1 MATTATSRLR
11 GLLALVLM
19 LAVVACGDSTGPD
32 DGGEDA
38 EHTFTVENESSHTID
53 EVNLSPCTD
62 ETWGG
67 NDLDGTLAP
76 GESESWGFDS
86 PQCLDIRVITTTD
99 LVASDFGIELD
110 GEFTWTVT
118 D

>member
-1 MATTATSRLR
+1 MATTATRRLR

-19 LAVVACGDSTGPD
+19 LAVAACGDSTGPD
-32 DGGEDA
+32 EDNDA
-38 EHTFTVENESSHTID
+38 EHTFTIQNESSLTID

-62 ETWGG
+62 TTWGG
-67 NDLDGTLAP
+67 NDLDGTIAP
-76 GESESWGFDS
+76 GDSESWGFDS
-86 PQCLDIRVITTTD
+86 PQCLDVRVFATSG
-99 LVASDFGIELD
+99 ASAESYGIELD